1 LRVNNLLL
9 SKSIKKMYAITG
21 ITGHV
26 AGVIGNLLLEKR
38 VPVRAV
44 VRNMEKGEA
53 WKMKGAEPAIAE
65 LHDEE
70 ALQRAFTGCEG
81 VFVMTP
87 TLFNSL
93 DPMVEHDRMLDA
105 LYSALQEAQPKKVV
119 FLSSV
124 GAQHPSG
131 TGAIKKLHH
140 MEQMFSRLTMPNASI
155 RAAWF
160 MDNFQGVIG
169 YARET
174 GMLPSFLDPT
184 TLTIPMVAT
193 KDIGAIA
200 AGLLTEN
207 WSGRRIIELEG
218 PCRYSTK
225 DVAFVLSYLAKK
237 NVVAVPIPAE
247 EYRQTYRS
255 LGLTPSAASLMAEMN
270 RGFNAEYI
278 GFEGNGCEHVEGIT
292 FLEDA
297 IRSYGYGQLNG
308 RAILKG

>member
-1 LRVNNLLL
+1 
-9 SKSIKKMYAITG
+9 MYAITG
-21 ITGHV
+21 ISGQV
-26 AGVIGNLLLEKR
+26 GGVMGNLLLEKK

-44 VRNMEKGEA
+44 VRSMEKGEA
-53 WKMKGAEPAIAE
+53 WKLKGAEPAIAE

-70 ALQRAFTGCEG
+70 SLRRAFTGCEG

-87 TLFNSL
+87 TLFESD
-93 DPMVEHDRMLDA
+93 DPMAEHDRMLDA
-105 LYSALQEAQPKKVV
+105 LYSAIQQAQPKKVV

-124 GAQHPSG
+124 GAQHPIG
-131 TGAIKKLHH
+131 TGAIKKLHD
-140 MEQMFSRLTMPNASI
+140 MEQVFAKLTMPSASI

-160 MDNFQGVIG
+160 MDNFQGVLG
-169 YARET
+169 YAHET
-174 GMLPSFLDPT
+174 GTLPSFLDPT

-237 NVVAVPIPAE
+237 NVVAVPIPAD

-255 LGLTPSAASLMAEMN
+255 LGLTPAAASLMAEMN

-292 FLEDA
+292 LLEDA

-308 RAILKG
+308 RTISKG